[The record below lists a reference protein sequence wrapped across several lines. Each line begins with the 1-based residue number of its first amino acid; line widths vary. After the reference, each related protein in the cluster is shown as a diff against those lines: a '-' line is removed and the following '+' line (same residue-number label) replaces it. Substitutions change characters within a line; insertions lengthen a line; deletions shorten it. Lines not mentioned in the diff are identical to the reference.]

1 MMKFTKGEVVV
12 EPTIGICSVVGMKR
26 MKVDGV
32 DTTMY
37 IFEAQSAYVYVPA
50 DQIEKRGIRRPMT
63 REDVKRVLANLKRPS
78 SPNRAD
84 ARLQYNNYR
93 EIMKSGDPL
102 KITNLL
108 RDLFILDKSDDL
120 KGKEKEIMDQA
131 KKFLSDEI
139 AYVRETSKTSVLETI
154 TEALMSM
161 YKKKTAKDKE
171 RAKKSGTGL
180 SMNVLGYEDEADI
193 EDVEEEEVV
202 PVAKKAAKVTSALA
216 DEDDDLLDEDEEDE
230 EEEEAVEEEEDD
242 DEEV

>member
-1 MMKFTKGEVVV
+1 MMKFTKGETVV

-37 IFEAQSAYVYVPA
+37 IFEAQSANVYVPA

-63 REDVKRVLANLKRPS
+63 RDDVKRVLANLKRPS

-84 ARLQYNNYR
+84 ARLQYNHYR
-93 EIMKSGDPL
+93 EIMKSGDPM

-180 SMNVLGYEDEADI
+180 SMNVLGYEDEA
-193 EDVEEEEVV
+193 EVEEEEEEEVA
-202 PVAKKAAKVTSALA
+202 PAAKKAAKSAAFAA
-216 DEDDDLLDEDEEDE
+216 DDDDDLLDEEDEDEEEAEEEAEEDE
-230 EEEEAVEEEEDD
+230 EE
-242 DEEV
+242 

>member
-1 MMKFTKGEVVV
+1 MMKFTKGETVV

-26 MKVDGV
+26 MRVDGADMTV
-32 DTTMY
+32 Y
-37 IFEAQSAYVYVPA
+37 IFEAQSANVYVPA

-93 EIMKSGDPL
+93 EIMKSGDPM

-180 SMNVLGYEDEADI
+180 SMNVLGYEDESDV
-193 EDVEEEEVV
+193 EDVEEEEEIA
-202 PVAKKAAKVTSALA
+202 PVAMKAAKAASVLA
-216 DEDDDLLDEDEEDE
+216 EDDDLLDEDEEE
-230 EEEEAVEEEEDD
+230 EEVVEAEDEDD

>member
-1 MMKFTKGEVVV
+1 MMKFTKGETVV
-12 EPTIGICSVVGMKR
+12 EPTIGICTVVGMKR
-26 MKVDGV
+26 MRVDGTDMTV
-32 DTTMY
+32 Y
-37 IFEAQSAYVYVPA
+37 IFEAQSANVYVPA

-93 EIMKSGDPL
+93 EIMKSGDPM

-139 AYVRETSKTSVLETI
+139 SYVRETSKTSVLETI

-180 SMNVLGYEDEADI
+180 PMNVLGYEDESDL
-193 EDVEEEEVV
+193 EDVEEEEEAA
-202 PVAKKAAKVTSALA
+202 PAPSKKAAKSAA
-216 DEDDDLLDEDEEDE
+216 VSDDDDDEFVDEDE
-230 EEEEAVEEEEDD
+230 EEEEEEVEDEDE